1 MMLQG
6 ETIELRALEPTDL
19 AFLYALENDTELW
32 EVSHTVTP
40 FSKYVLTQ
48 YLENSHRDIFDIKQ
62 LRLMI
67 VHGTTKQS
75 LGCIDLF
82 DFNPQHHR
90 VGVGLVIFEPSAR
103 GKGYA
108 KESLHLLCEY
118 AMRQLQVHQVFANI
132 SEENITSISLFE
144 SAGFLKTG
152 VKKDWNFSN
161 GEYKS
166 ELLYQLVR
174 SDTK

>member
-6 ETIELRALEPTDL
+6 ETIQLRALEPTDL
-19 AFLYALENDTELW
+19 DYLYALENDSHLW

-40 FSKYVLTQ
+40 FSKYLLGQ

-62 LRLMI
+62 LRLI
-67 VHGTTKQS
+67 IEHSETKLP

-90 VGVGLVIFEPSAR
+90 VGVGLVSFDTAQH

-108 KESLHLLCEY
+108 AQSLNLVCAYAKEY
-118 AMRQLQVHQVFANI
+118 LQVHQVFANI
-132 SEENITSISLFE
+132 SEENKVSISLFE
-144 SAGFLKTG
+144 KAGFIKAG
-152 VKKDWNFSN
+152 VKKDWNYSQDC
-161 GEYKS
+161 YKD
-166 ELLYQLVR
+166 EFLYQRILAN
-174 SDTK
+174 K